1 MKKWMV
7 VTAVIAVIAA
17 IAGSVYLFSPEEK
30 EYKVGRWWEPEKN
43 NEYTWTKL
51 DTIVVGDGLFKLE
64 YPDSFILEDGALQDS
79 SVCVKYKGSED
90 LYLVAFVKQNT
101 IHGNTQEVAD
111 SIVKLRRE
119 QRFDSI
125 HIQDMHDGYFYLK
138 GRLLGD
144 GSSFY
149 EQIVVD
155 HDLIYYLYL
164 VYKYYE
170 ENKVQKLI
178 HLVHEWRPYANP
190 AYKKTYQA
198 SETENVR
205 ERLSVLKKRGGAH
218 NYREFFIEEGDEY
231 GYHFM
236 VYDSCH
242 HSKQE
247 IVFGKDEYMN
257 MGVGGMYAF
266 ASPDKRYI
274 YVVGDIMANSTGWVS
289 TFIVYQVDTETLK
302 AKLVDG
308 VAAVRQE
315 KNGFTLCTMSRCLTP
330 DTISADM
337 DFAFRDVTYG
347 FDGKIKRKSKEYSS
361 KEIKTRYGASLCNV
375 KGLGINRGDY

>member
-90 LYLVAFVKQNT
+90 LY
-101 IHGNTQEVAD
+101 
-111 SIVKLRRE
+111 
-119 QRFDSI
+119 
-125 HIQDMHDGYFYLK
+125 
-138 GRLLGD
+138 
-144 GSSFY
+144 
-149 EQIVVD
+149 
-155 HDLIYYLYL
+155 
-164 VYKYYE
+164 
-170 ENKVQKLI
+170 
-178 HLVHEWRPYANP
+178 
-190 AYKKTYQA
+190 QA

-242 HSKQE
+242 HNKQE

-274 YVVGDIMANSTGWVS
+274 YVVGDILANSTGWVS